1 MIDKQQGYLPTTGM
15 RELIQDNAML
25 LPAIGRFNIAL
36 GFGDTNID
44 KVCQENGVHTD
55 TFLCVCNLLSGYKY
69 RPALISLPTLMAYL
83 TRAHESFLEIE
94 FPKIR
99 HRLID
104 AIHHTAT
111 DEVSFLLIQFFDEYV
126 LEVRKHMEHEN
137 NVVFDYVKQLLDGQP
152 DSRFLFSQYASDHSD
167 TVTKLNELKDVFIYH
182 YKQSGNARLCSA
194 LFDIII
200 CERDMLSH
208 FDVETKL
215 FIPAVENLE
224 KEVMRKN
231 KGGDKETCHSAEPD
245 STLLNLLTDRER
257 DIIKYLALG
266 KVNKEIA
273 DILCIS
279 IHTVAT
285 HRRNIASKLDI
296 HTTAGLTVF
305 AILHHIVDINDVTP
319 V

>member
-1 MIDKQQGYLPTTGM
+1 MIDKQQGYLPTTSM

-36 GFGDTNID
+36 GFGDADIA
-44 KVCQENGVHTD
+44 KACQENGVSTD

-69 RPALISLPTLMAYL
+69 RPTLISLSTLMSYL
-83 TRAHESFLEIE
+83 EQAHESFLEIE

-99 HRLID
+99 HSLIE
-104 AIHHTAT
+104 AIHHAAT
-111 DEVSFLLIQFFDEYV
+111 DEVSLLLIQFFDEYV

-137 NVVFDYVKQLLDGQP
+137 NFVFAYVKQLLDGQI
-152 DSRFLFSQYASDHSD
+152 DNKFLFTQYTSDHHD

-182 YKQSGNARLCSA
+182 YRQTANARLCSA

-215 FIPAVENLE
+215 FIPAVEALE
-224 KEVMRKN
+224 KEVLRKN
-231 KGGDKETCHSAEPD
+231 KSIESETRETSEHDE
-245 STLLNLLTDRER
+245 TLLQLLTERER

-273 DILCIS
+273 DTLCIS

-319 V
+319 I